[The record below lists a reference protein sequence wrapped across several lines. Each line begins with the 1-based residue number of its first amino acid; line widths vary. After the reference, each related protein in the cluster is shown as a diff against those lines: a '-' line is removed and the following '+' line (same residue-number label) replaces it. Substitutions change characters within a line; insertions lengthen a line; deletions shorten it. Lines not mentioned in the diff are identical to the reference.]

1 MNQAVED
8 CLKAAGIVHDPEH
21 QKTLMKAAQF
31 GTAFCKIN
39 SSSSAQ
45 WVIFL
50 KKNEKQFF
58 CTVVVKS
65 VRVTKSNTNVD
76 RIL

>member
-1 MNQAVED
+1 MQKKILVLIGYFLFISYRLKDNLNQAVDD

-45 WVIFL
+45 WVI
-50 KKNEKQFF
+50 
-58 CTVVVKS
+58 S
-65 VRVTKSNTNVD
+65 
-76 RIL
+76 